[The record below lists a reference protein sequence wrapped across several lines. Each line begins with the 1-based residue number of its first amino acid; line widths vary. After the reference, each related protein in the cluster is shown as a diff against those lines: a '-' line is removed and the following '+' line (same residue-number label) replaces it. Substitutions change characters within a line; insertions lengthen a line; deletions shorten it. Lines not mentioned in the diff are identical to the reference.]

1 MELPLDFIPTRL
13 QSSSMQPVQWF
24 PFAAV
29 ILIALPSSLA
39 AISPSSP
46 SSSPT
51 EIRYNRDIRPILS
64 ENCFQCH
71 GPDAA
76 TRKAKLRLDVRTD
89 ALAAGA
95 IAPGAPHQSS
105 VIDRIVTDDE
115 NDLMPPPA
123 SLKSLSPD
131 QKDLLRRWIA
141 DGAEYEAHWSY
152 TPLQRPTLPPP
163 DTSVSPASSAS
174 VASTTPDT
182 PAPHPIDAFIRA
194 PLTRLGLTPAPEA
207 SRPTLLRRLSLDL
220 TGLPPTPEEVQSF
233 LRDTAPGAYERQVER
248 LLHSPHYGERMAV
261 PWLDAVRFADTVG
274 YHGDQ
279 NQRIFPYRDWVINAF
294 NRNLPF
300 DQFTLAQI
308 AGDLLPNP
316 SPDDLVASGFN
327 RLNMMT
333 REGGAQP
340 KEYLAKYQ
348 SDRVRTVSTAWLG
361 ATLACAECH
370 DHKYDPFTQRD
381 FYSFAAFFADL
392 RQWGVYA
399 DYHYTPEPELRG
411 VNNDSPFPPEIEVP
425 SPYLAARRDRLTT
438 QAESLVT
445 QTARAWRQDP
455 IRHARFRAWRAE
467 AEAFLAEYPSAWRTP
482 QDLQVTSGD
491 GTNAH
496 PAAVSRQPDGS
507 LRYTSDTPAN
517 DRFELPL
524 QDGWLAALRLDLL
537 PDPERNDAILRG
549 NRRET
554 TLSLSAELR
563 PASGGKPQPIR
574 FVWADANL
582 QGPRHANSHDILGV
596 HQGWRTS
603 ADHPRDAHTSVWW
616 LESPRRVLHNDTLVV
631 TVRNHAATRLRLAT
645 SPFALQPRQAE
656 AEAAILTQ
664 GPDHPGYRPL
674 IHRLYLTGST
684 AEPETLAQWRRIQR
698 DIAECRDGRAWTMVS
713 QSTTNLLVTRVLPR
727 GNWMDDSGPVVLPET
742 PHFLPGPHL
751 GLSSTDE
758 SGDPAY
764 NSPPPEGRV
773 PSPPTGRRLSRL
785 DLAQW
790 LVAPENPLTA
800 RNMMNRL
807 WAQFFGVGIS
817 PRTED
822 LGLQGEWPTHPEL
835 LDWLAVEFRDSG
847 WNVRHMVRLLVTSH
861 TYRQEAIPS
870 HRALEMDPRN
880 TWLSYQNPRRL
891 DAEFVRDNALAIAGL
906 LQTEIGGPSVF
917 PYQPPD
923 YYANLQFPDRRYD
936 ASPDDRQYRRGLYM
950 HWQRTFLHPM
960 LANFDAPSR
969 EECVVGRLQS
979 NTPQQALTLLNDP
992 SFVEAA
998 RVFAT
1003 HLLNQPGSDPDRL
1016 TLLYQR
1022 ALARSPRIVERNGLQ
1037 ALLDRQR
1044 QHYTD
1049 QPQEALALVQLG
1061 QNPPPKTTNP
1071 AALSELAAWT
1081 QVCRVVLNLH
1091 ETLTRF

>member
-1 MELPLDFIPTRL
+1 
-13 QSSSMQPVQWF
+13 MQPVRWF

-29 ILIALPSSLA
+29 ILVALPTSLVASAATPSPASSTT
-39 AISPSSP
+39 SSSFP
-46 SSSPT
+46 SSS
-51 EIRYNRDIRPILS
+51 EIRFNRDIRPILS

-76 TRKAKLRLDVRTD
+76 TRKAKLRLDVRTE

-95 IAPGAPHQSS
+95 IVPGDPDLSS
-105 VIDRIVTDDE
+105 VIDRVLTDDE

-123 SLKSLSPD
+123 SLKSLTPE

-141 DGAEYEAHWSY
+141 AGAEYEAHWAF
-152 TPLQRPTLPPP
+152 TPLQRPSLPHP
-163 DTSVSPASSAS
+163 DDPADTTDPQPAAS
-174 VASTTPDT
+174 L
-182 PAPHPIDAFIRA
+182 HPIDAFIRA
-194 PLTRLGLTPAPEA
+194 TLTAKNLAPAPEA
-207 SRPTLLRRLSLDL
+207 PRATLLRRLSLDL
-220 TGLPPTPEEVQSF
+220 TGLPPTPEDVQTF
-233 LRDTAPGAYERQVER
+233 LLDTAPGAYERQVER

-300 DQFTLAQI
+300 DQFTVAQI
-308 AGDLLPNP
+308 AGDLLPHP

-425 SPYLAARRDRLTT
+425 SPYLAARRDRLSTEADT
-438 QAESLVT
+438 LVT
-445 QTARAWRQDP
+445 TTARSWQNDP
-455 IRHARFRAWRAE
+455 LRRARFRAWRAE
-467 AEAFLAEYPSAWRTP
+467 AEAFLAEYPSAWRVP
-482 QDLQVTSGD
+482 PEIQVTSGD
-491 GTNAH
+491 GTNAQ

-517 DRFELPL
+517 DRFELSL
-524 QDGWLAALRLDLL
+524 QDGWLAALRLELL
-537 PDPERNDAILRG
+537 PDPERDHAILRG

-582 QGPRHANSHDILGV
+582 KGPRHANTHDILGV

-603 ADHPRDAHTSVWW
+603 AEHSRDAHTSVWW
-616 LESPRRVLHNDTLVV
+616 LESPRRILQDDTLVV
-631 TVRNHAATRLRLAT
+631 SVRNHAATRLRLAT
-645 SPFALQPRQAE
+645 SPFALQPRQAD
-656 AEAAILTQ
+656 AEAAVLAQ
-664 GPDHPGYRPL
+664 GPDHPAYRPL
-674 IHRLYLTGST
+674 VQQLYLTGST
-684 AEPETLAQWRRIQR
+684 AEPEALAQWRRIQR
-698 DIAECRDGRAWTMVS
+698 NIAECRDGRAWTMVS
-713 QSTTNLLVTRVLPR
+713 QSTTNLLTTRLLPR

-751 GLSSTDE
+751 GLSNTDE
-758 SGDPAY
+758 SDDPA
-764 NSPPPEGRV
+764 SPPSVGRV
-773 PSPPTGRRLSRL
+773 SLRGVTPPPTGRRLTRL

-790 LVAPENPLTA
+790 LVASDNPLTA
-800 RNMMNRL
+800 RNLMNRL
-807 WAQFFGVGIS
+807 WAQFFGTGIS

-847 WNVRHMVRLLVTSH
+847 WNVRHMVRLLVTSA
-861 TYRQEAIPS
+861 TYRQEAVPS
-870 HRALEMDPRN
+870 LRARDLDPRN
-880 TWLSYQNPRRL
+880 TWLSYQSPRRL

-906 LQTEIGGPSVF
+906 LQPDIGGPSVF

-969 EECVVGRLQS
+969 EECVAGRLQS

-998 RVFAT
+998 RVLAT
-1003 HLLNQPGSDPDRL
+1003 HLLDQPGTDPDRL

-1044 QHYTD
+1044 QHYSD
-1049 QPQEALALVQLG
+1049 QPQEALALAQLG
-1061 QNPPPKTTNP
+1061 QTPPPNTTDP
-1071 AALSELAAWT
+1071 ATLAELAAWT

-1091 ETLTRF
+1091 ETLTRY